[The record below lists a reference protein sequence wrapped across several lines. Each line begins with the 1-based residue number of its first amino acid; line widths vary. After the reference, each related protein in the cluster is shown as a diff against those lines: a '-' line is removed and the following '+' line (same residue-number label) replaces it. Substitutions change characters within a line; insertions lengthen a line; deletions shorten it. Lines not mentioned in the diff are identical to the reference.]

1 LLADALGANE
11 GLFSMEQTPRTFVDF
26 DAGLN
31 VINKRPL
38 DLVHLSHYAMHDRNL
53 ERNALTR
60 FRRQSAACL
69 NHLSNAGSA
78 EDWFDAA
85 QALDSSAQNIGA
97 WELSQTAG
105 AAGRLRGAPHNG
117 ACGVLLRTLEAQ
129 ISDANAYIAEIL
141 KDA

>member
-1 LLADALGANE
+1 MTDALGANE
-11 GLFSMEQTPRTFVDF
+11 GLFSMEPASRASVGF

-38 DLVHLSHYAMHDRNL
+38 DLVHLSHYAMHNRNL
-53 ERNALTR
+53 ERDALSR
-60 FRRQSAACL
+60 FRKQSAACL
-69 NHLSNAGSA
+69 DQLSCADSA
-78 EDWFDAA
+78 EGWFDAA
-85 QALDSSAQNIGA
+85 QALDGSAQSIGA

-117 ACGVLLRTLEAQ
+117 ACGFLLRTLEAQ